1 LYSDFKHQPISQI
14 TLFKG
19 ENIMPAEQTNNV
31 VLTMIE
37 AFNARQFDALAGTI
51 VSPDLIYTQNG
62 NTGDR
67 NKWLQ
72 DFRNCVV
79 SFPDVRLTVK
89 SQEIVGDQVITDLAI
104 SGTHLGPLGEIAPTG
119 KSFNVGSHVTCH
131 VKDGIMV
138 DWIEQVDEMGMARQL
153 GLIPGEVTE
162 TIANR

>member
-1 LYSDFKHQPISQI
+1 MS
-14 TLFKG
+14 
-19 ENIMPAEQTNNV
+19 AEQTQNV
-31 VLTMIE
+31 VRTMVE
-37 AFNARQFDALAGTI
+37 AFNARQFDTLAETI
-51 VSPDLIYTQNG
+51 VSPDLVYTQNG

-89 SQEIVGDQVITDLAI
+89 SQEIVDDQVITNLAI
-104 SGTHLGPLGEIAPTG
+104 TGTHLGPLGEIAPTG
-119 KSFNVGSHVTCH
+119 KSFNVDIHLTCH
-131 VKDGIMV
+131 VEDGIIV
-138 DWIEQVDEMGMARQL
+138 DWVEQVDEMSMARQL